1 MVIIDGS
8 GMFYKIVFG
17 NKKDIIVHNEYQLY
31 YFKHLILHE
40 IIRLTQ
46 EFGCSKENRMIIA
59 LDSKPYWRTKYFDKY
74 KHRYFKDFY
83 KADKAFDIDGFKY
96 KGKRKKDESIDFDLL
111 WKITGEMIELL
122 STVSD
127 IISLKVKEAEADD
140 IIATIALH
148 LKDKEEV
155 FIISGDK
162 DFKQLI
168 SNKNVHLYNYSPFR
182 KESDSDFHHIEDV
195 AKFLEYHIL
204 FGDISDN
211 IPHVKDKLG
220 EKAVEKLQNT
230 SDGVK
235 MLLEDDNVNF
245 RYKINKKMID
255 LTQIP
260 YYITKDIMNKYNK
273 VINEY
278 NYDYCGMI
286 DYCMENGL
294 NNISNKIDSLNLKP
308 FKIITKLNSY
318 FKN

>member
-17 NKKDIIVHNEYQLY
+17 NRKDIIVHGEYQIN

-40 IIRLTQ
+40 IIKLTQ
-46 EFGCSKENRMIIA
+46 DFGCSRDNRMLIA

-74 KHRYFKDFY
+74 KHKYFEGFY
-83 KADKAFDIDGFKY
+83 KSDKVFDIDSFKY
-96 KGKRKKDESIDFDLL
+96 KGKRKKDETIDFALL
-111 WKITGEMIELL
+111 LKITAEMIELL

-127 IISLKVKEAEADD
+127 VISLKVREAEADD

-148 LKDKEEV
+148 LKDNEEV
-155 FIISGDK
+155 FIISGDN

-168 SNKNVHLYNYSPFR
+168 SNKNIHLYNYSPFR
-182 KESDSDFHHIEDV
+182 KESDSDFHHIDDV

-220 EKAVEKLQNT
+220 EKAVEKVLDTEN
-230 SDGVK
+230 GVQ
-235 MLLEDDNVNF
+235 MLLEDVNIKF

-260 YYITKDIMNKYNK
+260 YYITKDIMSKYNE
-273 VINEY
+273 VVNDY
-278 NYDYCGMI
+278 NYDYCGMV

-294 NNISNKIDSLNLKP
+294 SNISNKIDSLNLKP
-308 FKIITKLNSY
+308 YKIETKLNSY
-318 FKN
+318 FK